1 VSTLADHYADA
12 LADVAIEQN
21 SVAQIRQQLADFL
34 GMVGQSPDLALI
46 LDSPAVQRANKR
58 GVVEALVKQMGAS
71 RTLRNFLCVVV
82 DRGRT
87 RLLLEIQ
94 ASFDRRLDE
103 RQGIVRA
110 EVSSA
115 HELADV
121 EKAELRGALERLT
134 GRRVESAYRL
144 DAALLAGTVVRVGST
159 IYDGSVRTRLE
170 KMRER
175 MASE

>member
-1 VSTLADHYADA
+1 MSTLADHYADA
-12 LADVAIEQN
+12 LADVAIQQK
-21 SVAQIRQQLADFL
+21 SVAQIRQELADFL
-34 GMVGQSPDLALI
+34 GLVRESPDLALI

-58 GVVEALVKQMGAS
+58 AVVEALVAQMGAS

-94 ASFDRRLDE
+94 ASFDKRLDE

-134 GRRVESAYRL
+134 GRRVEAAYRL
-144 DAALLAGTVVRVGST
+144 DPALLAGTVVRVGST

>member
-1 VSTLADHYADA
+1 V
-12 LADVAIEQN
+12 I
-21 SVAQIRQQLADFL
+21 
-34 GMVGQSPDLALI
+34 
-46 LDSPAVQRANKR
+46 
-58 GVVEALVKQMGAS
+58 EALVAQMGAS
-71 RTLRNFLCVVV
+71 RTVRNFLFVVV

-115 HELADV
+115 RGLTDV
-121 EKAELRGALERLT
+121 EKAELSKALARLT
-134 GRRVESAYRL
+134 GRRVEAAYRR
-144 DAALLAGTVVRVGST
+144 DPALLAGTVVRVGST
-159 IYDGSVRTRLE
+159 IYDGSVRTQLE

>member
-12 LADVAIEQN
+12 LADVAIQQN
-21 SVAQIRQQLADFL
+21 SVAQIRRELSDFL
-34 GMVGQSPDLALI
+34 GLVRESPDLALI

-71 RTLRNFLCVVV
+71 RTLRNFLWVVV

-94 ASFDRRLDE
+94 EAFDRRLDD

-115 HELADV
+115 RGLTDA
-121 EKAELRGALERLT
+121 EKAELSRALARLT
-134 GRRVESAYRL
+134 GRRVEAAYHL
-144 DAALLAGTVVRVGST
+144 DPALLAGTVVRIGST
-159 IYDGSVRTRLE
+159 IYDGSVRTQLE

-175 MASE
+175 LASE

>member
-1 VSTLADHYADA
+1 MSTLADHYADA
-12 LADVAIEQN
+12 LADVAIQQN
-21 SVAQIRQQLADFL
+21 SVAQVRRELADFL
-34 GMVGQSPDLALI
+34 GLVRESPDLALI

-58 GVVEALVKQMGAS
+58 AVVEALVKQMGAS
-71 RTLRNFLCVVV
+71 RTLRNFLWVVV

-94 ASFDRRLDE
+94 EAFDRRLDE

-115 HELADV
+115 HELAEK

-134 GRRVESAYRL
+134 GRRVEAAYRL
-144 DAALLAGTVVRVGST
+144 DPALLAGTVVRVGST
-159 IYDGSVRTRLE
+159 IYDGSVRTQLE

-175 MASE
+175 LASE

>member
-12 LADVAIEQN
+12 LADVAIQQN
-21 SVAQIRQQLADFL
+21 SVAQIRQELAAFL
-34 GMVGQSPDLALI
+34 GLVRDSHDLALI

-58 GVVEALVKQMGAS
+58 AVIEALVAQMGAS
-71 RTLRNFLCVVV
+71 RTVRNFLFVVV

-115 HELADV
+115 RGLTDV
-121 EKAELRGALERLT
+121 EKAELSKALARLT
-134 GRRVESAYRL
+134 GRRVEAAYRR
-144 DAALLAGTVVRVGST
+144 DPALLAGTVVRVGST
-159 IYDGSVRTRLE
+159 IYDGSVRTQLE